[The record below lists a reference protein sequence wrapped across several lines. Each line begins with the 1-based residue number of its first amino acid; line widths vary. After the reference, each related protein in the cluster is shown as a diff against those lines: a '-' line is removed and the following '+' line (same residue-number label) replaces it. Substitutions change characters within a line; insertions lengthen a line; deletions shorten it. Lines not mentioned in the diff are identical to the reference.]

1 MTEIDPENTPKKTPA
16 KTVEATKVK
25 PAFKPKAHKRLEPKG
40 AKVERKGAGVPF
52 IVMCSALAA
61 AIGGAAG
68 WYGPKHFDPANAAPA
83 QAITQNAEQLK
94 TLRAAL
100 DQQSQTIA
108 ALQKQNRQLSQ
119 LAQQGVALA
128 PRLEQAETALSALE
142 ALQSEDIQRKAER
155 LDLIESLVSS
165 SDDPQAGA
173 AALAKSLED
182 MQAQISALKLSA
194 ATAEPAVISYES
206 APNGSEQNSETDIES
221 DESLSSNPNEAEAN
235 NAESE
240 DVVVGGDSG
249 DGAND
254 IALVEDDADPEALYD
269 FTANFPKEKMLAA
282 LRAQEQNTPKPSWL
296 RRTLQKHVQSDDSPL
311 VNARRVIDEA
321 QALTN
326 QGDILAAADK
336 LQTLNPTLRAAA
348 HMWLTEARKLR

>member
-1 MTEIDPENTPKKTPA
+1 MTEIDPEKPS
-16 KTVEATKVK
+16 EAIKTKVVKK
-25 PAFKPKAHKRLEPKG
+25 PTAQKPSDPKG
-40 AKVERKGAGVPF
+40 PKGERKGVGAPF
-52 IVMCSALAA
+52 VVLCSVVAA
-61 AIGGAAG
+61 MIGGTAG
-68 WYGPKHFDPANAAPA
+68 FYGPKLLDPANAAPA
-83 QAITQNAEQLK
+83 QAITQNTEQIKTMQMALDDQSK
-94 TLRAAL
+94 TLAAIM
-100 DQQSQTIA
+100 QQNTQISEMA
-108 ALQKQNRQLSQ
+108 RQGAS
-119 LAQQGVALA
+119 LA

-142 ALQSEDIQRKAER
+142 AMQSEDSQRGSER

-182 MQAQISALKLSA
+182 MQAQIAALKIAA

-206 APNGSEQNSETDIES
+206 APSVSGQNSETDIEG
-221 DESLSSNPNEAEAN
+221 ESVSEAKPDAV
-235 NAESE
+235 ESVAALE
-240 DVVVGGDSG
+240 GVDSEKLAPQ
-249 DGAND
+249 DA
-254 IALVEDDADPEALYD
+254 ATQPVETYD
-269 FTANFPKEKMLAA
+269 FVANFPKEKMLAA